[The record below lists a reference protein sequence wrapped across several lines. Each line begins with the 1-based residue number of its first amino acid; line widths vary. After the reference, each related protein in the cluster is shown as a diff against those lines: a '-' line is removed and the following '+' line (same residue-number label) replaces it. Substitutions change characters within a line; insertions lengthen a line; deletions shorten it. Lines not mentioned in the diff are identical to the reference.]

1 MRSDIL
7 VKLSCHEL
15 PIPAVHH
22 NGAIDRTLVV
32 EPAQELRSLPVLDRV
47 VGTGG
52 IASPVCPDDLRLSRE
67 EEREIERYRTIAI
80 LTCTPTH
87 AKNTYLLYHLFQEHL
102 YSRGD

>member
-15 PIPAVHH
+15 PLPAVHH

-67 EEREIERYRTIAI
+67 ERERLKDT
-80 LTCTPTH
+80 TCTPTH